1 MSGYLQLVFID
12 EVLLLLVSPHGVLSE
27 VQLRLVVLLCTHSV
41 NSFSFGR
48 VFAHVDVDYV
58 VVSDDRVSSR
68 LVSRLLLP
76 KARHV
81 SRTPRPVVIQQIR
94 LPAI

>member
-1 MSGYLQLVFID
+1 MFID
-12 EVLLLLVSPHGVLSE
+12 KVLLLFVSSHGVLSE

-41 NSFSFGR
+41 NAFSFGR

-58 VVSDDRVSSR
+58 VGSEDRVSSK
-68 LVSRLLLP
+68 LISRLLLP

-81 SRTPRPVVIQQIR
+81 SRTPRPVIVQQVR
-94 LPAI
+94 LPAVR

>member
-1 MSGYLQLVFID
+1 MFID

-27 VQLRLVVLLCTHSV
+27 VQLRLVVLLCTNSV

-58 VVSDDRVSSR
+58 VGSEDRVSSR
-68 LVSRLLLP
+68 LINALLLP